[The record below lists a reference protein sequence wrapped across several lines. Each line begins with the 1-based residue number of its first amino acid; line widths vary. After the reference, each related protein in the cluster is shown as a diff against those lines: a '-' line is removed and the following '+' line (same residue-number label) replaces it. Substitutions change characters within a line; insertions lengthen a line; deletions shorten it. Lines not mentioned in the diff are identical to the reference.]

1 MTGMGPQGYAPF
13 CPWVGGLL
21 ALFCLGVALRA
32 NRRRRWVDDT
42 PTSKTTGV
50 FIGLVEVKG
59 TAEAETPLV
68 SHLAERPC
76 VYYAWSVEESW
87 SRTVTETYTDGQG
100 KTQTRTRTE
109 SGWTAVAHGQE
120 QTAFY
125 LKDDLGVVLVHPEG
139 AKIEP
144 ATVFSQTCRR
154 GDPLYYAKGPLNAV
168 ANSDHRRR
176 FTETALPLHSP
187 LYIMGH
193 AGTGR
198 RHCSGDRPRPQGPHV
213 PDLLPDR
220 EADQPG
226 FGDRVLDLGDLRAC
240 SDAGGHCGR
249 PGRLGR
255 RLPEDT
261 TPYLAGVTVY
271 LLAWAL
277 GWTWTVFNS
286 LVGLRNRVG
295 QAWSLVDVQVKRR
308 HDLIPNLV
316 AAVQGLRDYERQV
329 QTEVATL
336 RTQMEATPPGVAGPD
351 YQACAKSL
359 RAVQEKYPQLRAEDS
374 FLRCRKT
381 WWIRSSGS
389 PWLAVTSTI
398 SPPTTTRGSRES
410 PTASCGAWPA
420 SGPRPSW
427 PPTTSSVPL
436 SPSLWPSSNASW
448 RGTRPR
454 AIRWRF
460 LQELALWLTAG
471 ACDRAAT
478 SGPGSAARPGRG
490 SRDEQPLRRPES
502 RVLGPG

>member
-1 MTGMGPQGYAPF
+1 MGSQGYAPF
-13 CPWVGGLL
+13 YPWVGGLL
-21 ALFCLGVALRA
+21 ALFCLGAALRA

-50 FIGLVEVKG
+50 FIGLVEVQG
-59 TAEAETPLV
+59 TAEAETLLV

-76 VYYAWSVEESW
+76 VYYSWSVEESW
-87 SRTVTETYTDGQG
+87 SRTVTETYTDSQG

-109 SGWTAVAHGQE
+109 SGWTTVAHGQE

-193 AGTGR
+193 ARERADVIAPEIVRDPKAPMFLISCRTEKQISRGLAIGYWAWAIFGLAVMLGGIAVGR
-198 RHCSGDRPRPQGPHV
+198 AAWGER
-213 PDLLPDR
+213 LPD
-220 EADQPG
+220 
-226 FGDRVLDLGDLRAC
+226 
-240 SDAGGHCGR
+240 
-249 PGRLGR
+249 
-255 RLPEDT
+255 DT

-359 RAVQEKYPQLRAEDS
+359 LAVQEKYPQLCAEDS
-374 FLRCRKT
+374 FLRLQKDLVDTEQR
-381 WWIRSSGS
+381 IA
-389 PWLAVTSTI
+389 LARGYFNDIATYYN
-398 SPPTTTRGSRES
+398 TRLQRI
-410 PTASCGAWPA
+410 PD
-420 SGPRPSW
+420 
-427 PPTTSSVPL
+427 
-436 SPSLWPSSNASW
+436 
-448 RGTRPR
+448 
-454 AIRWRF
+454 RF
-460 LQELALWLTAG
+460 LRSLARLRPQTLMA
-471 ACDRAAT
+471 ANDFERAPVTVTLA
-478 SGPGSAARPGRG
+478 
-490 SRDEQPLRRPES
+490 Q
-502 RVLGPG
+502 